1 MKIKTITCHDV
12 YNYGASLQ
20 AYALQQYLISKG
32 HSVEI
37 IDYKPDYI
45 CRKYNFWH
53 VYGNNKLARICISNF
68 ILRFIYCLIYAPV
81 RYRTWQRI
89 FAFNSFTKKHL
100 RLTRRYKNLEELKIF
115 PPEADCYIAGSDQI
129 WNTNLPNGRDNAFF
143 LDFGSENTKRISYAA
158 SFGVRE
164 IEDVE
169 RISFLLKNFDAVSV
183 RELSGLDILSRL
195 NVHGCQVLDPVYLL
209 DKSQWITLM
218 DASKVA
224 EKESYALVYDI
235 FRNDPRMKEFS
246 IECSKKRNLKL
257 VAVNDS
263 KILPYAKNIKNAGPV
278 EFISLIRSAKY
289 LISNSFHAT
298 SFALIFHVPFI
309 VLFKG
314 SNSARMEDLLKSVG
328 LSKCFNP
335 SKTCV
340 DEIEYDWDSVDD
352 KLKKLRLLSFEFLRF
367 AL

>member
-53 VYGNNKLARICISNF
+53 VYASNKLARICIRNF

-89 FAFNSFTKKHL
+89 FAFNSFTKKNL

-169 RISFLLKNFDAVSV
+169 RISLLLKKFDAVSV
-183 RELSGLDILSRL
+183 RELSGLDILSKL
-195 NVHGCQVLDPVYLL
+195 NVPGSQVLDPVYLL

-218 DASKVA
+218 KASKVV
-224 EKESYALVYDI
+224 EKEPYVLVYDI
-235 FRNDPRMKEFS
+235 FRKDPRMKEYS
-246 IECSKKRNLKL
+246 VECSKKMNLKL

-263 KILPYAKNIKNAGPV
+263 QILPYAKNIKTAGPV
-278 EFISLIRSAKY
+278 EFIALIKNAKY

-309 VLFKG
+309 VLFNG
-314 SNSARMEDLLKSVG
+314 NNSSRMEDLLKSVG
-328 LSKCFNP
+328 LSRCFNP
-335 SKTCV
+335 SKICI
-340 DEIEYDWDSVDD
+340 DEIEYDWVSIDD
-352 KLKKLRLLSFEFLRF
+352 KLKKLRLSSDEFLRS